1 MPVKTPVYI
10 YNNEKKKNHS
20 VVTAMIGSEI
30 RTAIQNWRK
39 ENKLPIDFRIPTL
52 YMYFTKPIIKTAVV
66 EGVTDVGTT
75 NHLFETCL
83 IDKVEFMNPLDE
95 VQMIDT
101 CNHRWK
107 NILDCL
113 QLKDHD
119 IIFWSP
125 LGGTI
130 GFANPTKDNVKI
142 IQKEVDTAVEK
153 EYYNHYI

>member
-30 RTAIQNWRK
+30 RAAIQNWRK

-66 EGVTDVGTT
+66 EGVTDVGTA

-95 VQMIDT
+95 VQMVDT
-101 CNHRWK
+101 RNPRWN
-107 NILDCL
+107 NILDGL
-113 QLKDHD
+113 QLKDYD
-119 IIFWSP
+119 VIFWSP

>member
-30 RTAIQNWRK
+30 RAAIQNWRK

-66 EGVTDVGTT
+66 EGVTGVGTT

-83 IDKVEFMNPLDE
+83 IDKVEFMEPDE
-95 VQMIDT
+95 GFS
-101 CNHRWK
+101 RE
-107 NILDCL
+107 
-113 QLKDHD
+113 HD
-119 IIFWSP
+119 VIFWSP

>member
-1 MPVKTPVYI
+1 MSVKTPVYI

-30 RTAIQNWRK
+30 RAAIQNWRK
-39 ENKLPIDFRIPTL
+39 ENKLPINFRIPTL

-66 EGVTDVGTT
+66 EGVTDIGTT

-83 IDKVEFMNPLDE
+83 IDKVEFMEPDE
-95 VQMIDT
+95 DISRD
-101 CNHRWK
+101 N
-107 NILDCL
+107 
-113 QLKDHD
+113 D

-125 LGGTI
+125 LGGSV
-130 GFANPTKDNVKI
+130 GFTNPTKDNVKI
-142 IQKEVDTAVEK
+142 IQKEVDLTIEK

>member
-30 RTAIQNWRK
+30 RAAIQNWRK

-66 EGVTDVGTT
+66 EGVTDVGTA

-83 IDKVEFMNPLDE
+83 IDKVEFMEPDE
-95 VQMIDT
+95 GFS
-101 CNHRWK
+101 RE
-107 NILDCL
+107 
-113 QLKDHD
+113 HD
-119 IIFWSP
+119 VIFWSP

>member
-1 MPVKTPVYI
+1 MSVKTPVYI

-30 RTAIQNWRK
+30 RAAIQNWRK
-39 ENKLPIDFRIPTL
+39 ENKLPINFRIPTL

-66 EGVTDVGTT
+66 EGVTDIGTT

-83 IDKVEFMNPLDE
+83 IDKVEFMEPDE
-95 VQMIDT
+95 
-101 CNHRWK
+101 
-107 NILDCL
+107 
-113 QLKDHD
+113 D
-119 IIFWSP
+119 ISRDNDVIFWSP
-125 LGGTI
+125 LGGSI

-142 IQKEVDTAVEK
+142 IQKEVDATIEK

>member
-30 RTAIQNWRK
+30 RAAIQNWRK

-66 EGVTDVGTT
+66 EGITDVGTS

-83 IDKVEFMNPLDE
+83 IDKVEFMEPDE
-95 VQMIDT
+95 GIS
-101 CNHRWK
+101 RE
-107 NILDCL
+107 
-113 QLKDHD
+113 HD
-119 IIFWSP
+119 VIFWSP

-142 IQKEVDTAVEK
+142 IQKEVDIAVEK

>member
-52 YMYFTKPIIKTAVV
+52 YMYFTKSIIKTAVV
-66 EGVTDVGTT
+66 EGVTDVGTS

-83 IDKVEFMNPLDE
+83 IDKVEFMEPDE
-95 VQMIDT
+95 CIS
-101 CNHRWK
+101 RK
-107 NILDCL
+107 
-113 QLKDHD
+113 HD
-119 IIFWSP
+119 VIFWSP

-142 IQKEVDTAVEK
+142 IQKEIDIAVEK